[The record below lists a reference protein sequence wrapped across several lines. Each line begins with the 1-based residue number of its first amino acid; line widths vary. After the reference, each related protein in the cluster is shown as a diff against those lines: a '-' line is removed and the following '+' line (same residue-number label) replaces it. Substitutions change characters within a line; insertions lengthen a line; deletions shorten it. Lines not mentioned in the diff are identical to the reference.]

1 MTRSSLIVF
10 VLLAGIG
17 RADELEELIK
27 KDRRRIANKGPL
39 DKSRYAAATD
49 LKTVQR
55 KPIASYE
62 LLVIPVS
69 FSDAELTKESAAE
82 RDLKDYVTRMSFGG
96 CELKTIRLAPIRQS
110 NTRAE
115 VAGHRLGSTREG
127 EVLENIFK
135 AAELEKRFGSFD
147 GVCVLYAGE
156 MEQDRQSM
164 LWPHKGTLK
173 VGGATV
179 AYFIAPQKAG
189 SVHAHE
195 FMHLLGLDDKR
206 EGSSKHCILSYGYE
220 PLPLCGSCAAQIGWV
235 KCHVT
240 ELARDR
246 EAWLALPDVTESG
259 SVLRINLNPD
269 GKEFLLLEVRAKT
282 LIVWRTLEGKTE
294 FVAEI
299 DGVSA
304 DRLTPLSVPRFKP
317 TRPGSRDVYLTD
329 IRFDGTTTYFKV
341 SMHEPLTDVE
351 RYNLSKIGKVITP
364 KK

>member
-1 MTRSSLIVF
+1 MTRSSLIAF

-27 KDRRRIANKGPL
+27 KDRQRIANKGPL
-39 DKSRYAAATD
+39 DKSKCAAATD

-62 LLVIPVS
+62 LLVIPVF
-69 FSDAELTKESAAE
+69 FSDVELAKEDSAEQ
-82 RDLKDYVTRMSFGG
+82 DLKDYVTRMSFRS
-96 CELKTIRLAPIRQS
+96 CELKTTRLTPIRQS

-115 VAGHRLGSTREG
+115 VARHRLGSTREG

-135 AAELEKRFGSFD
+135 AAELEKRLGSFD
-147 GVCVLYAGE
+147 GVCVLYAGA

-173 VGGATV
+173 VGAATV

-240 ELARDR
+240 GLGR

-259 SVLRINLNPD
+259 SVLRVNLNPD
-269 GKEFLLLEVRAKT
+269 GKEFLLLEARAKT
-282 LIVWRTLEGKTE
+282 LIVWRTLDGKTE

-304 DRLTPLSVPRFKP
+304 DRLTPLSLPRFKP
-317 TRPGSRDVYLTD
+317 AKPGSRDVYLTD
-329 IRFDGTTTYFKV
+329 IRFDGTTAYFKV
-341 SMHEPLTDVE
+341 SMHEPLTNVE